1 MIGMI
6 ISIVLFSVIVWACF
20 VRQNTTIR
28 LVLAY
33 IQEGLGVAMA
43 FIQVGCGNY
52 FCCLCDVA
60 IAGLAIYYILKQH
73 NPNSERR

>member
-1 MIGMI
+1 MIGLI

-20 VRQNTTIR
+20 DRQSSTTR

-33 IQEGLGVAMA
+33 IQECLGVAMA
-43 FIQVGCGNY
+43 FIQFGWGNY

-60 IAGLAIYYILKQH
+60 IAGLAIYYIIVQH
-73 NPNSERR
+73 NPSSERR

>member
-6 ISIVLFSVIVWACF
+6 ISIVLFSVIVWECF

-43 FIQVGCGNY
+43 FIQVGWGNY

-73 NPNSERR
+73 NQEA